1 MSKTAHIELFR
12 YFGGHFW
19 PTFEYILGIMH
30 VKIIFGKKQRG
41 SIGFAWLLGVC
52 LIFLAIL
59 GIFFI
64 FLRAS

>member
-1 MSKTAHIELFR
+1 MFKTAHNEPFR
-12 YFGGHFW
+12 YLGGHFW
-19 PTFEYILGIMH
+19 PTFEDILGLMY